1 MSTLESIRKI
11 IEEVNKSEEH
21 KKCVTDTQH
30 HLAMFYKE
38 GREEEFKKYQ
48 EKFTKSE

>member
-1 MSTLESIRKI
+1 MKSVEA
-11 IEEVNKSEEH
+11 VNNSEEH
-21 KKCVTDTQH
+21 KKRVTDTQY

-48 EKFTKSE
+48 EKLTKSE